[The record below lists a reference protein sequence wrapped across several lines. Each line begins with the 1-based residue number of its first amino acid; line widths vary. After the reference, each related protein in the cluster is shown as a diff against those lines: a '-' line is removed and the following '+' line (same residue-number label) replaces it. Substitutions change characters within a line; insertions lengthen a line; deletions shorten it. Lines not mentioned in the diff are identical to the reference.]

1 MSKLRIIARLWSH
14 ITDLQL
20 YISGNRKKSLEQ
32 MGEELDVTEMFC
44 RPYVDTDDLNG
55 TEGLWKEISKEDA
68 KAIISKTKTPDQV
81 IINGL

>member
-32 MGEELDVTEMFC
+32 IGEELDVTEMFC
-44 RPYVDTDDLNG
+44 RPYVDTDNLNG
-55 TEGLWKEISKEDA
+55 AE
-68 KAIISKTKTPDQV
+68 
-81 IINGL
+81 